1 MVVLPYYELKVKDYN
16 EPELERI
23 IASSQTEWFN
33 YHNFLTALLPLDL
46 LRKDEFY
53 SQLYNKYPYRPGIIK
68 LPKYICYNWHK
79 DDTRG
84 VCINMLLS
92 FKGHSHCL
100 FAPDR
105 IGLLDSHGFVELKY
119 KPYKRYIFNNQ
130 MEHMVVNFEED
141 RYVLT
146 LEFMDD
152 KYKLSFEDVL
162 NEYGNYMD

>member
-1 MVVLPYYELKVKDYN
+1 
-16 EPELERI
+16 
-23 IASSQTEWFN
+23 
-33 YHNFLTALLPLDL
+33 
-46 LRKDEFY
+46 
-53 SQLYNKYPYRPGIIK
+53 
-68 LPKYICYNWHK
+68 
-79 DDTRG
+79 
-84 VCINMLLS
+84 MLLS

-141 RYVLT
+141 RYILT

-152 KYKLSFEDVL
+152 KHKLSFENLL
-162 NEYGNYMD
+162 NEYEKK